1 MKNKDVSRETL
12 NRLFGIKTC
21 YADTDSAESAY
32 FRCRPLFLVEDS
44 ATIDYVIR
52 HYTFVDHFCGGAVYA
67 EPEAPALFWIPKS
80 ALQNTRSML

>member
-21 YADTDSAESAY
+21 YVETDSPESTY

-44 ATIDYVIR
+44 ATIAYVIR
-52 HYTFVDHFCGGAVYA
+52 YYTFVDHFCGGSVYT
-67 EPEAPALFWIPKS
+67 EPEAPNLFWIPKS
-80 ALQNTRSML
+80 ALQNIRSMI

>member
-21 YADTDSAESAY
+21 YADTDISESTS

-44 ATIDYVIR
+44 AAITYVIR
-52 HYTFVDHFCGGAVYA
+52 YYTFVDHFCGGSIYA

-80 ALQNTRSML
+80 ALQNTRSMI

>member
-21 YADTDSAESAY
+21 YADPDSTESPY

-44 ATIDYVIR
+44 ATIAYVIR
-52 HYTFVDHFCGGAVYA
+52 YYTFVDNFCGGSVYA

-80 ALQNTRSML
+80 ALQNTCSML